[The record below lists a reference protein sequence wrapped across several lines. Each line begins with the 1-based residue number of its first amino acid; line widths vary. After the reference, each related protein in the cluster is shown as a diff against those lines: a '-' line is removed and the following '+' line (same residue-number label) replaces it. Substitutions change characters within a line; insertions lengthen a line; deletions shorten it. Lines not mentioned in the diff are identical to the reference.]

1 MDVEDAGDGDEREAS
16 SLTLD
21 FWHEQLCILW
31 PTYLDREIRG
41 RHVVG
46 AIRTIFS
53 VEAFQFEMLVNHPTG
68 DFQRELAVKDW
79 CIEREF

>member
-53 VEAFQFEMLVNHPTG
+53 VEAF
-68 DFQRELAVKDW
+68 
-79 CIEREF
+79 